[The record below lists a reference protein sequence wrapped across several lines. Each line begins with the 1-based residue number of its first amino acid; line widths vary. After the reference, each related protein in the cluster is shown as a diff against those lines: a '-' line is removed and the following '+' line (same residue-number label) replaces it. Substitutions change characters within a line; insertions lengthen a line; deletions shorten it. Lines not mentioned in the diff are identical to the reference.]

1 MEIEK
6 IILELM
12 SRIKVLEEEVSYQKE
27 VIMNLTMSSPGSVIE
42 EKEEPKIMIKKK
54 NYTRTNEKMID
65 ECYRYGKM
73 AYNNPD
79 ADVKEF
85 ADTVMKE
92 TGMNKSSAYIYIYV
106 VQSLLKGEQFKRHI
120 NSNALKR
127 YFELIL
133 VEFGQEGL
141 RKALFATQQHIE
153 YLKQCNLPVK
163 GFVNICDEFKV
174 KIQCGCLIFYLHILL
189 NVQVFLY
196 E

>member
-6 IILELM
+6 IILELL
-12 SRIKVLEEEVSYQKE
+12 SRIKVLEEEVSSLKE
-27 VIMNLTMSSPGSVIE
+27 IIINQNTSVQNTADGNE
-42 EKEEPKIMIKKK
+42 DDKHKSKKK
-54 NYTRTNEKMID
+54 NYTRTNQKMID
-65 ECYRYGKM
+65 ECYKFGKM
-73 AYNNPD
+73 AYSNPD
-79 ADVKEF
+79 ADIKDF

-106 VQSLLKGEQFKRHI
+106 VQSMLKGEQFKRHI

-133 VEFGQEGL
+133 IEFGKEGL

-174 KIQCGCLIFYLHILL
+174 KI
-189 NVQVFLY
+189 
-196 E
+196 

>member
-6 IILELM
+6 IILELL
-12 SRIKVLEEEVSYQKE
+12 SRIKVLEEEVLSLKE
-27 VIMNLTMSSPGSVIE
+27 IIVDRNISVYNTADGVE
-42 EKEEPKIMIKKK
+42 DDKNKTKK
-54 NYTRTNEKMID
+54 NYTRTNEKMFD
-65 ECYRYGKM
+65 ACYRFGKM

-79 ADVKEF
+79 VDIKEF
-85 ADTVMKE
+85 ANTVMKE

-133 VEFGQEGL
+133 IEFGKEGL
-141 RKALFATQQHIE
+141 RKALFATKQHIE

-163 GFVNICDEFKV
+163 SFVVICQEFEV
-174 KIQCGCLIFYLHILL
+174 KI
-189 NVQVFLY
+189 
-196 E
+196 